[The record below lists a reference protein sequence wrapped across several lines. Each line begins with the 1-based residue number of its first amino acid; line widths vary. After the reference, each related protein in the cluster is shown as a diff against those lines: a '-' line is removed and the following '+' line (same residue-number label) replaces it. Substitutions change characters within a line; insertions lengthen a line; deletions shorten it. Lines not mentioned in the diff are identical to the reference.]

1 MCGKDAENMR
11 GRERYFRMAEM
22 RGKAVCEKVYRR
34 ISFGVGLAGYWGVET
49 HNGVRLPDS
58 YKQ

>member
-1 MCGKDAENMR
+1 
-11 GRERYFRMAEM
+11 MAESGDFRTSEI
-22 RGKAVCEKVYRR
+22 RGKAVYEKVYRR